1 MENKNKFSSMW
12 KGKGFYIALG
22 ICVFAAVISSAL
34 AINRMIGGLGT
45 QNGTSSGSAV
55 IEGGTEDPWDQGEQ
69 VGKAESGVKVE
80 QPSSSSQQSGGSS
93 DSASGDVQETQQES
107 AAGQTVQEPF
117 FSLPVEGRVTAPYS
131 GDELVYNQTLEDWR
145 THNGIDISAASGAPV
160 TAAIAGQVTVVE
172 DAGVWGNQIEI
183 VSGDLTLRYCGLN
196 ADMMVKAGDTV
207 TQGQQLGTIGEVPAE
222 LAEEPHLHLEVL
234 RGGAVIDPGEIMN

>member
-12 KGKGFYIALG
+12 KGKGFYIAMG
-22 ICVFAAVISSAL
+22 VCVFAAVISSAL

-45 QNGTSSGSAV
+45 QDPVGSGSTM
-55 IEGGTEDPWDQGEQ
+55 IESGVEDPWDQGEQ

-80 QPSSSSQQSGGSS
+80 QPSSSSQSGSS
-93 DSASGDVQETQQES
+93 SESASGAVQETPQES
-107 AAGQTVQEPF
+107 GAGATVQEPS

-160 TAAIAGQVTVVE
+160 LAAMAGEVTAVGDGGI
-172 DAGVWGNQIEI
+172 WGNQIEI
-183 VSGDLTLRYCGLN
+183 ASGDLTLRYCGLN
-196 ADMMVKAGDTV
+196 ADALVKVGDTV
-207 TQGQQLGTIGEVPAE
+207 AQGQQIATLGEVPAE
-222 LAEEPHLHLEVL
+222 LAEEPHLHLEVRRSENL
-234 RGGAVIDPGEIMN
+234 IDPGELMNG